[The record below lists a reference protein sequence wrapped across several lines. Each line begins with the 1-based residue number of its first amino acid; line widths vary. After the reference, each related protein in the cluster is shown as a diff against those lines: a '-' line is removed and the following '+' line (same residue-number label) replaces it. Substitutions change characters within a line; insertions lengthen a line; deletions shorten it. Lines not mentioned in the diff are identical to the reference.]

1 MTSTGALRNMAN
13 MANPWFRIFPPEE
26 IAEDPEFIGES
37 GVKNMPDRGAPA
49 IAYFMLMF
57 TVNLMKKIVLET
69 NRYAR
74 SFIKT
79 NMQRINRC
87 RHSRVHQWIKTGP
100 LTINEFKGFLA
111 AIYNMGLNKRPTLQC
126 YWKKGKQEY
135 KWFRKMFPR
144 NRFQLIL
151 KFLHVVDNRKVS
163 GRNDPTYDP
172 SAKFKPILDSLNMR
186 SKYLYTP
193 ERNLSIDESLVG
205 TRARS
210 VMTQYIPSK
219 SHKFGIKLW
228 MLVESISGYLIH
240 STVYRGRRF
249 DPVPDGEL
257 QSSMVV
263 KSLLNVSCLFDKGYH
278 VFCDSFFSSLSL
290 ASELLLNRT
299 FMTGTLRSNRPMPQ
313 RIKTQNY
320 VRMNIQNK
328 RKPVR
333 LVSTFCKARV
343 SPRGKPTAIES
354 YSKNMGGVDRNDM
367 FTAFYNDERKTVKM
381 WKKIMFNL
389 FQRFMINAYILYKK
403 NSNNPRPLSRLQ
415 FIHEVVES
423 LSMEHMRDRF
433 PGQLENR
440 KKELRRLANGKV
452 KDCVVCS
459 YRSNGRRK
467 RSRLQCGR
475 CLRGVHSLCFNRHLV
490 LCDEQ

>member
-1 MTSTGALRNMAN
+1 MAN

-37 GVKNMPDRGAPA
+37 GVKNVPDRGAPA

-57 TVNLMKKIVLET
+57 TTNFMKKIVLET

-87 RHSRVHQWIKTGP
+87 RHSRVHQWIKAGP

-151 KFLHVVDNRKVS
+151 KFLHVVDNRKIS

-186 SKYLYTP
+186 SKYL
-193 ERNLSIDESLVG
+193 
-205 TRARS
+205 
-210 VMTQYIPSK
+210 
-219 SHKFGIKLW
+219 
-228 MLVESISGYLIH
+228 
-240 STVYRGRRF
+240 GRRF

-263 KSLLNVSCLFDKGYH
+263 KSLLNVSGLFDKGYH
-278 VFCDSFFSSLSL
+278 VLCDSFFSSLSL
-290 ASELLLNRT
+290 ASELILNRT

-313 RIKTQNY
+313 RIKTPELRPDECVFMRRQETLVCAY
-320 VRMNIQNK
+320 RQNK

-333 LVSTFCKARV
+333 LVSTFCKAGV
-343 SPRGKPTAIES
+343 SPHGKPTAIES

-389 FQRFMINAYILYKK
+389 FSK
-403 NSNNPRPLSRLQ
+403 
-415 FIHEVVES
+415 IH
-423 LSMEHMRDRF
+423 D
-433 PGQLENR
+433 
-440 KKELRRLANGKV
+440 K
-452 KDCVVCS
+452 C
-459 YRSNGRRK
+459 
-467 RSRLQCGR
+467 
-475 CLRGVHSLCFNRHLV
+475 VHSL
-490 LCDEQ
+490 

>member
-1 MTSTGALRNMAN
+1 MTSTGALRNTANMAN
-13 MANPWFRIFPPEE
+13 MATPWFRIFPPEE

-69 NRYAR
+69 N
-74 SFIKT
+74 
-79 NMQRINRC
+79 
-87 RHSRVHQWIKTGP
+87 
-100 LTINEFKGFLA
+100 
-111 AIYNMGLNKRPTLQC
+111 
-126 YWKKGKQEY
+126 
-135 KWFRKMFPR
+135 
-144 NRFQLIL
+144 
-151 KFLHVVDNRKVS
+151 
-163 GRNDPTYDP
+163 RNDPTYDP

-299 FMTGTLRSNRPMPQ
+299 FMTGTLNPELRPDE
-313 RIKTQNY
+313 Y
-320 VRMNIQNK
+320 VFMRRQETLVCAYRQNK

-333 LVSTFCKARV
+333 LVSTFCKAGV

-389 FQRFMINAYILYKK
+389 F
-403 NSNNPRPLSRLQ
+403 
-415 FIHEVVES
+415 
-423 LSMEHMRDRF
+423 
-433 PGQLENR
+433 
-440 KKELRRLANGKV
+440 
-452 KDCVVCS
+452 KDS
-459 YRSNGRRK
+459 
-467 RSRLQCGR
+467 
-475 CLRGVHSLCFNRHLV
+475 
-490 LCDEQ
+490 

>member
-1 MTSTGALRNMAN
+1 
-13 MANPWFRIFPPEE
+13 
-26 IAEDPEFIGES
+26 
-37 GVKNMPDRGAPA
+37 MPDRGAPA

-87 RHSRVHQWIKTGP
+87 RHSRVHQWIKNGP
-100 LTINEFKGFLA
+100 LTINEFNA

-228 MLVESISGYLIH
+228 MLVESISGYLVH

-249 DPVPDGEL
+249 DPVPGGEL

-278 VFCDSFFSSLSL
+278 VFCDSFFSSLPL

-299 FMTGTLRSNRPMPQ
+299 LMTGSLRSNRPMPQ
-313 RIKTQNY
+313 RIKNPKLSPDEY
-320 VRMNIQNK
+320 VFMRRQETLVCAYRQNK
-328 RKPVR
+328 RKPVHNYYKHEM
-333 LVSTFCKARV
+333 V
-343 SPRGKPTAIES
+343 
-354 YSKNMGGVDRNDM
+354 
-367 FTAFYNDERKTVKM
+367 
-381 WKKIMFNL
+381 
-389 FQRFMINAYILYKK
+389 IL
-403 NSNNPRPLSRLQ
+403 
-415 FIHEVVES
+415 
-423 LSMEHMRDRF
+423 
-433 PGQLENR
+433 
-440 KKELRRLANGKV
+440 
-452 KDCVVCS
+452 
-459 YRSNGRRK
+459 
-467 RSRLQCGR
+467 
-475 CLRGVHSLCFNRHLV
+475 
-490 LCDEQ
+490 